1 MQKFAIKIRG
11 EIFYA
16 QLIVA
21 DTKLLVFAEFFF
33 KSMFARFCVV
43 FVFFAKFIFANFE
56 ILRKSLR
63 TANEHFR
70 IFFAGN
76 RTLKEKLMIDYI
88 FLQIRLDTYYNG
100 RKETWGRLR

>member
-1 MQKFAIKIRG
+1 MQNFCEKIQKFAIKIRG
-11 EIFYA
+11 ESFYA

-21 DTKLLVFAEFFF
+21 DTKL
-33 KSMFARFCVV
+33 
-43 FVFFAKFIFANFE
+43 FIFSNFE
-56 ILRKSLR
+56 ILQKSLQ

-76 RTLKEKLMIDYI
+76 RTLKEKLIIDYI